1 MRLRPASLRTAWL
14 AGTVRRRHC
23 CALALALLLPASA
36 QTQAPAA
43 AEYAAKAA
51 FIYNIALFSTFPN
64 AQAKLIRLCVLGRDP
79 FGNLLASLEG
89 KPLGAAKMT
98 IAYPRSG
105 HDALKQCQI
114 VFISASESDSVA
126 LLAQSARQEGVLT
139 VSDAKGAA
147 RMGIMV
153 ELDVEDKRIAFEFNA
168 EAARAANIAL
178 SSKVLRL
185 ARAVY

>member
-1 MRLRPASLRTAWL
+1 MRLRPASPHVAWL
-14 AGTVRRRHC
+14 AASARRWPR
-23 CALALALLLPASA
+23 CALALALLLPAA
-36 QTQAPAA
+36 ARAQAPAA

-51 FIYNIALFSTFPN
+51 FIYNLALFSTFPD
-64 AQAKLIRLCVLGRDP
+64 ARAGLIRLCILGRDP
-79 FGNLLASLEG
+79 FGKLLAGLEG
-89 KPLGAAKMT
+89 KPLGDARMT
-98 IAYPRSG
+98 IAYPPSG
-105 HDALKQCQI
+105 RDALKQCQI
-114 VFISASESDSVA
+114 VFVSASESDTVA

-185 ARAVY
+185 ARMVY

>member
-1 MRLRPASLRTAWL
+1 MRLRPASMHAAWL
-14 AGTVRRRHC
+14 AASAQRRRC
-23 CALALALLLPASA
+23 CALALALLLPAA
-36 QTQAPAA
+36 TRAQAPA

-64 AQAKLIRLCVLGRDP
+64 AQSGLVRLCILGRDP
-79 FGNLLASLEG
+79 FGKLLAGLEG
-89 KPLGAAKMT
+89 KPLGEAKMT
-98 IAYPRSG
+98 IAYPHSG
-105 HDALKQCQI
+105 RDALKQCQI
-114 VFISASESDSVA
+114 VFISASESDTVA

-147 RMGIMV
+147 RSGIMV

-185 ARAVY
+185 ARMVY